1 MTIIRLLDAR
11 RGLYRKCEELFGDAK
26 IAEAIYRFL
35 CDGIDDCEDVA
46 HERKKGKW
54 IPVDE
59 KKAEIPCLAC
69 DNFGQIFIP
78 YEIVSIDDKNYDGE
92 NFDFDIDKFLNGKK
106 IANGIRVLPR
116 EIKAWMPLPEPYRKD
131 VENNE

>member
-1 MTIIRLLDAR
+1 MAIIRLLDAR

-54 IPVDE
+54 IKVGDNSYRCSVCDE
-59 KKAEIPCLAC
+59 VSCCTGNFCPDCGVPMRKEIEDAT
-69 DNFGQIFIP
+69 N
-78 YEIVSIDDKNYDGE
+78 
-92 NFDFDIDKFLNGKK
+92 
-106 IANGIRVLPR
+106 
-116 EIKAWMPLPEPYRKD
+116 
-131 VENNE
+131 